1 MDSPTD
7 RPRDTPRD
15 TPADAPRDITRLLA
29 SARDGDPASMNQVF
43 AMVYEELWN
52 IARRERRRLGPEQ
65 TLNTT
70 AVVHEAYLRL
80 ANIAEV
86 PWKDRCH
93 FFSVASLAMRQIL
106 VDYARSRRAQ
116 KRGGDAVRVTLDN
129 VDAAVESRVDEVLEI
144 DAALEKLA
152 AVDAPL
158 ARIVEMRF
166 FGGLTVDEIAEL
178 LGTPKRTLERDWQ
191 KAKAFLYR
199 VLKCD

>member
-1 MDSPTD
+1 MDKPIEGPTD
-7 RPRDTPRD
+7 P
-15 TPADAPRDITRLLA
+15 PRDITRLLA

-43 AMVYEELWN
+43 AIVYEELWR
-52 IARRERRRLGPEQ
+52 IARRERRRLGTEQ

-80 ANIAEV
+80 ANVTDV
-86 PWKDRCH
+86 PWQDRGH

-116 KRGGDAVRVTLDN
+116 KRGGDAVRVTLDD

-144 DAALEKLA
+144 DSALEKLA
-152 AVDAPL
+152 AVDAHL